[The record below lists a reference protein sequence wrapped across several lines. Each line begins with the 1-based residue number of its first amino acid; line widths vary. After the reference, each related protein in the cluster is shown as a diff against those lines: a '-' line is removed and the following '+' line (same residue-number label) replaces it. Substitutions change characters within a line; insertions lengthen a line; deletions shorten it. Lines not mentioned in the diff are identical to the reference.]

1 MAIMTKMRDNMPAIL
16 IGLVVMFLITIIFD
30 WGMNYLGLTIDRNDP
45 VIGIVNGREIKFTE
59 FNKIVDQAREN
70 QKAQSGQDIED
81 DQLPMFRDQ
90 VWESYVNQILIEQE
104 VEKFGIKVTD
114 DEIYEIITG
123 ENPPEFLKRN
133 FIDSL
138 GNFNRQLYLQAIMDP
153 RNKEPLA
160 QAEDFV
166 RQQRL
171 QEKLVAYLKATIVVP
186 ESEVKKRFIE
196 QNVRA
201 DAKFVLFDLN
211 SIRDNEISYT
221 EDELKDYYKK
231 NIDQYKVEAQRKFK
245 YVIFRRQPSRADS
258 QSVFNSLIAVADEAR
273 RDPDFAGLIKLYTN
287 KDYSER
293 AILHGSL
300 PYEGEV
306 ELYKHKVGDVVGPVL
321 TYSGYSIFKIVRDSV
336 SQDEYV
342 HASHILIT
350 APVDTVSALNK
361 VKDILQQIKNGADFA
376 QIAKQYSM
384 DPISASR
391 GGDLGW
397 FGKGMMVPPFE
408 KAAFNAKIG
417 EIVGPVRTD
426 YGYHLIKVHNRS
438 NRIIIAAELNQPVKI
453 SAQTEEELY
462 NSARDFL
469 YVVEKS
475 GDFEQE
481 AELMK
486 YQIMETGFFNEKSEF
501 IPGIGMYKQLV
512 KFAFENKIGKVSEVF
527 PTTQGYIVAK
537 ISDATDAGFKKFE
550 EVKETVKQAVIKEKK
565 FEILKK
571 KAGELRKKI
580 PAGQGLDYLRNLDT
594 NITITQTGL
603 FNYGHFVGGGVGR
616 DFAFNFA
623 AFKLKVGEVSEP
635 IKGNRGYYLIELVSK
650 QDFDKTA
657 FDIQKNSIRNQIL
670 QEKQSTIIGNW
681 MNELKKRAKIE
692 DFRFKYYR

>member
-16 IGLVVMFLITIIFD
+16 IGLVVMFLITIVFD
-30 WGMNYLGLTIDRNDP
+30 WGMNYLGLTSERNDP
-45 VIGIVNGREIKFTE
+45 VIGIVNGKEIKYTE

-104 VEKFGIKVTD
+104 VEKLGIKVTD

-123 ENPPEFLKRN
+123 ENPPEFLKTN

-138 GNFNRQLYLQAIMDP
+138 GNFNRQMYLQAIMDP
-153 RNKEPLA
+153 RNKEALA
-160 QAEDFV
+160 QAEEFV
-166 RQQRL
+166 KQQRL
-171 QEKLVAYLKATIVVP
+171 QEKLVAYLKATVVVP
-186 ESEVKKRFIE
+186 ENEVKKRFME

-211 SIRDNEISYT
+211 TIKDNEVSYT
-221 EDELKDYYKK
+221 EDDLKAYYKK
-231 NIDQYKVEAQRKFK
+231 NIDQYKVEAQRKLK
-245 YVIFRRQPSRADS
+245 YVIFRRQPSKADS
-258 QSVFNSLIAVADEAR
+258 QSVFNSLKAIAEEAR

-287 KDYSER
+287 QEYSEKP
-293 AILHGSL
+293 ILHGSL
-300 PYEGEV
+300 PYEAEV

-321 TYSGYSIFKIVRDSV
+321 TYSGYSIFKIVRDSLGA
-336 SQDEYV
+336 DEYV
-342 HASHILIT
+342 HASHILIP
-350 APVDTVSALNK
+350 AGDDTSSALNK

-376 QIAKQYSM
+376 KMAKEYSL

-426 YGYHLIKVHNRS
+426 YGYHLIKVHDKS
-438 NRIIIAAELNQPVKI
+438 KRIIIAAELNQPVKI
-453 SAQTEEELY
+453 SPQTEEELY
-462 NSARDFL
+462 NAAQDFV
-469 YVVEKS
+469 YIVEKN
-475 GDFEQE
+475 GEFEKE

-486 YQIMETGFFNEKSEF
+486 YQVLETGFFTEKSEF
-501 IPGIGMYKQLV
+501 IPGIGMNKPLV
-512 KFAFENKIGKVSEVF
+512 KFAFKNKVGKVSEVF
-527 PTTQGYIVAK
+527 PTAQGYIVAK
-537 ISDATDAGFKKFE
+537 ISDATEAGFKTFD
-550 EVKETVKQAVIKEKK
+550 EVKETIKQAVIKEKK
-565 FEILKK
+565 YEILKK
-571 KAGELRKKI
+571 KAEEMRKKI

-594 NITITQTGL
+594 NIVITQTGQ
-603 FNYGHFVGGGVGR
+603 FNYGQFFGGGVGR

-635 IKGNRGYYLIELVSK
+635 VKGNRGYYLIELVSK

-657 FDIQKNSIRNQIL
+657 FDIQKNTIRNQIL
-670 QEKQSTIIGNW
+670 QEKQSTIISSW
-681 MNELKKRAKIE
+681 MNELKKKAKIE

>member
-16 IGLVVMFLITIIFD
+16 IGLVVMFLITIVFD
-30 WGMNYLGLTIDRNDP
+30 WGMNYLGLTSERNDP
-45 VIGIVNGREIKFTE
+45 VIGIVNGKEIKYTE

-104 VEKFGIKVTD
+104 VEKLGIKVTD

-123 ENPPEFLKRN
+123 ENPPEFLKTN

-138 GNFNRQLYLQAIMDP
+138 GNFNRQMYLQAIMDP
-153 RNKEPLA
+153 RNKEALA
-160 QAEDFV
+160 QAEEFV
-166 RQQRL
+166 KQQRL
-171 QEKLVAYLKATIVVP
+171 QEKLVAYLKATVVVP
-186 ESEVKKRFIE
+186 ENEVKKRFME

-211 SIRDNEISYT
+211 TIKDNEVSYT
-221 EDELKDYYKK
+221 EDDLKAYYKK
-231 NIDQYKVEAQRKFK
+231 NIDQYKVEAQRKLK
-245 YVIFRRQPSRADS
+245 YVIFRRQPSKADS
-258 QSVFNSLIAVADEAR
+258 QSVFNSLKAIAEEAR

-287 KDYSER
+287 QEYSEKP
-293 AILHGSL
+293 ILHGSL
-300 PYEGEV
+300 PYEAEV

-321 TYSGYSIFKIVRDSV
+321 TYSGYSIFKIVRDSLGA
-336 SQDEYV
+336 DEYV
-342 HASHILIT
+342 HASHILIP
-350 APVDTVSALNK
+350 AGDDTSSALNK

-376 QIAKQYSM
+376 KMAKEYSL

-426 YGYHLIKVHNRS
+426 YGYHLIKVHDKS
-438 NRIIIAAELNQPVKI
+438 KRIIIAAELNQPVKI
-453 SAQTEEELY
+453 SPQTEEELY
-462 NSARDFL
+462 NAAQDFV
-469 YVVEKS
+469 YIVEKN
-475 GDFEQE
+475 GEFEKE

-486 YQIMETGFFNEKSEF
+486 YQVLETGFFTEKSEF
-501 IPGIGMYKQLV
+501 IPGIGMNKPLV
-512 KFAFENKIGKVSEVF
+512 KFAFKNKVGKVSEVF
-527 PTTQGYIVAK
+527 PTAQGYIVAK
-537 ISDATDAGFKKFE
+537 ISDATEAGFKTFD
-550 EVKETVKQAVIKEKK
+550 EVKETIKQAVIKEKK
-565 FEILKK
+565 YEILKK
-571 KAGELRKKI
+571 KAEEMRKKI

-594 NITITQTGL
+594 NIVITQTGQ
-603 FNYGHFVGGGVGR
+603 FNYGQFVGGGVGR

-635 IKGNRGYYLIELVSK
+635 VKGNRGYYLIELVSK

-657 FDIQKNSIRNQIL
+657 FDIQKNTIRNQIL
-670 QEKQSTIIGNW
+670 QEKQSTIISSW
-681 MNELKKRAKIE
+681 MNELKKKAKIE